1 MPKSVAGDLYQR
13 ALLKDLK
20 TIKQIVERL
29 EGAVL
34 ASEEHRLDPYLRRR
48 HLLTEIYLSGNS
60 ASRDE
65 LEPVLLSHG
74 TDYHWIAQ
82 QVKKGYLAV
91 HALPGGRKRFAVTP
105 KAVQEL
111 RLGQEEAGE
120 AGLTEMTKLSQ
131 EVFAEDW
138 ESEEDAIYDKL

>member
-1 MPKSVAGDLYQR
+1 MAKNASSELDQR

-34 ASEEHRLDPYLRRR
+34 ASEDRGLDPYHRRR
-48 HLLTEIYLSGNS
+48 RLLRDIYLSGNS
-60 ASRDE
+60 TSRDE
-65 LEPVLLSHG
+65 LEPVLRSQG

-91 HALPGGRKRFAVTP
+91 HALPGGHKRFAVTP
-105 KAVQEL
+105 KAVREL
-111 RLGQEEAGE
+111 RLGEEDDGEQGIDAMTTLSEEA
-120 AGLTEMTKLSQ
+120 
-131 EVFAEDW
+131 FAEDW
-138 ESEEDAIYDKL
+138 DSDEDAIYDNL